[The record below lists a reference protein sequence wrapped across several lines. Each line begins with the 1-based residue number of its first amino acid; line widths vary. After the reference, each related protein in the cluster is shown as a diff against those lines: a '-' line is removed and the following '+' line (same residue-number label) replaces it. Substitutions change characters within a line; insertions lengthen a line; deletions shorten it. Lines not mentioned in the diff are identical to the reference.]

1 MTDFSGKIAIVTGG
15 SSGIGAVT
23 AKALAARGATVAV
36 VASSDVK
43 KAAAVADDI
52 RKKGGKAEPYAV
64 DVRDGE
70 AVRALISSI
79 EKKFGGIDILVNA
92 AGVFQPSPPGNTP
105 AELTDRMIDI
115 NVKGTW
121 NCVQA
126 AIEPLKRRGGGKILN
141 FASVAG
147 LTAVKGMA
155 VYCASKAAIVMMTKV
170 LAAELAPFNIN
181 VNALAP
187 GNTATPM
194 NENMRSD
201 PAMREMME
209 GMRRMTPSGTTFSK
223 AEEIVEGALYL
234 LSPAARPV
242 HGSTLVIDEGI
253 SAAIG

>member
-23 AKALAARGATVAV
+23 AKALAARGATIAV
-36 VASSDVK
+36 VASSDIK
-43 KAAAVADDI
+43 KAAVIVDEI
-52 RKKGGKAEPYAV
+52 RKNGGQAEPFAV
-64 DVRDGE
+64 DVRDAA
-70 AVRALISSI
+70 AVRDLISII

-92 AGVFQPSPPGNTP
+92 AGVFQPTPPGSTP
-105 AELTDRMIDI
+105 GDLTDRMIDI

-187 GNTATPM
+187 GNTETPM
-194 NENMRSD
+194 NEGMRTD
-201 PAMREMME
+201 PAMREILE
-209 GMRRMTPSGTTFSK
+209 GMKRMTPSGITFSNP
-223 AEEIVEGALYL
+223 EEIVEGALYL

>member
-23 AKALAARGATVAV
+23 AKALAERGAIVAV
-36 VASSDVK
+36 VASSDIK
-43 KAAAVADDI
+43 KAAAIVDEI
-52 RKKGGKAEPYAV
+52 RKNGGQAEPFAV
-64 DVRDGE
+64 DVRNAE
-70 AVRALISSI
+70 AVRALVSDI

-92 AGVFQPSPPGNTP
+92 AGVFQPSPPGSTP
-105 AELTDRMIDI
+105 SDLSDRMIDI

-147 LTAVKGMA
+147 LAAVKGMA

-194 NENMRSD
+194 NENMRTD
-201 PAMREMME
+201 PAMRDMLE
-209 GMRRMTPSGTTFSK
+209 GMKRMTPSGITFSK
-223 AEEIVEGALYL
+223 PEEIVEGALYL